1 MTIPIQSTP
10 PVNTVITIQPVT
22 TTIPNRESAPG
33 ANPLANVPSGTTI
46 AGFVVNRDAQSNPIL
61 RTPLGDLRITSDV
74 FLKTGSEVVFRVDTT
89 QTSLARIVTVD
100 GLSPQEYSAQSSRG
114 LTQDTISSSALQL
127 PSANALAQAAKAGGA
142 NPSAPVLNA
151 IVLQPS
157 APLTPQAPSL
167 LAAALSAAQSG
178 PLSILTQLS
187 QLRTGAALKLTV
199 LDLKLPPLPV
209 ALSSLPESGA
219 LSQLLG
225 PRPANPNAP
234 SAANAP
240 TPTLPESGENIATI
254 IGKPAANVSAEIKT
268 TATNPSPP
276 LPQTAAATVNAP
288 SSPPQ
293 ALSSLPPQTG
303 PFTSNSNVPSASPQT
318 QPLVVTQVATP
329 TIPTQQTSV
338 NAQPA
343 NTPQA
348 PASNSPATQANA
360 APAAPELARPTAANQ
375 LVASVIGHDAD
386 GANILHTPFAS
397 LKIYTPQPLP
407 TGTTLLVRADIA
419 TSTGATAIVD
429 APEVL
434 ATAAALPPTAANLGS
449 LRETLQWLQTNQPD
463 VARDALSRLPS
474 IGHQLTNGLLS
485 YIAGIKAGETAEII
499 GKRALRFLE
508 INAPD
513 ILARLGG
520 QIEQLQGNYL
530 ESRLPQWSSLP
541 LPLLLG
547 GELHIAQLYIGKD
560 APEGDKFTSDKGRG
574 QRFILEVEM
583 SQLGPLQFDGFV
595 RTLDKTKSFDLMV
608 RSNAALPAD
617 VDAGI
622 RTIFTSSMEI
632 TGLRGQVI
640 FQHGP
645 QHFIRPEAGAAR
657 VLGHDGNTILA

>member
-1 MTIPIQSTP
+1 MTIQIQPTP
-10 PVNTVITIQPVT
+10 PVNAIITIQPVT
-22 TTIPNRESAPG
+22 TTIPNRENTPG

-46 AGFVVNRDAQSNPIL
+46 EGFVVNRDAQSNPIL

-74 FLKTGSEVVFRVDTT
+74 FLKTGSEVVFRVDAT

-100 GLSPQEYSAQSSRG
+100 GVSPQEYSAQSSRG
-114 LTQDTISSSALQL
+114 LTQDTISSSALQP
-127 PSANALAQAAKAGGA
+127 PSANALAQVAKAGGA
-142 NPSAPVLNA
+142 NPNAPVLNA

-157 APLTPQAPSL
+157 APVALQAPSL

-178 PLSILTQLS
+178 PASILTQLS

-234 SAANAP
+234 AAANVP
-240 TPTLPESGENIATI
+240 TSTLSESGENIAAI
-254 IGKPAANVSAEIKT
+254 IGKPLASANTEIKAT
-268 TATNPSPP
+268 TANPTQP

-288 SSPPQ
+288 SLPTN
-293 ALSSLPPQTG
+293 SLPLAA
-303 PFTSNSNVPSASPQT
+303 NSTAPSASPQT
-318 QPLVVTQVATP
+318 QPVVVTQGATP
-329 TIPTQQTSV
+329 TIPTQQASV
-338 NAQPA
+338 NAPPA

-348 PASNSPATQANA
+348 PTSNSPAPQANA

-407 TGTTLLVRADIA
+407 TGTTLLVRADIS
-419 TSTGATAIVD
+419 TNTGATPIID
-429 APEVL
+429 SPEVL
-434 ATAAALPPTAANLGS
+434 ATAAPLPPSAANLGS
-449 LRETLQWLQTNQPD
+449 LKETLQWLQTNQPD
-463 VARDALSRLPS
+463 VARDALSRLPTIS
-474 IGHQLTNGLLS
+474 HQLTSGLLS

-520 QIEQLQGNYL
+520 QIEQLQGSYL
-530 ESRLPQWSSLP
+530 ESRLPQWSALP

-560 APEGDKFTSDKGRG
+560 APEGEKSTSDKGRG